1 MWNLRRRMPE
11 SIIVA
16 LITSAGTV
24 LGVIL
29 SNSKTSA
36 VTTNEIKHL
45 TAEVQKHNNFA
56 TRVPVIEEQIKI
68 LSKRMDEYEHEK

>member
-1 MWNLRRRMPE
+1 MTE

-16 LITSAGTV
+16 IITSVVTL

-45 TAEVQKHNNFA
+45 TNEVAKHNNFA
-56 TRVPVIEEQIKI
+56 TRVPVLEEQIRE
-68 LSKRMDEYEHEK
+68 LSARLSALEKG

>member
-1 MWNLRRRMPE
+1 MTE

-16 LITSAGTV
+16 LITSAVT
-24 LGVIL
+24 LFGVIL

-45 TAEVQKHNNFA
+45 TAEVAKHNNFA
-56 TRVPVIEEQIKI
+56 TRVPVLEERLASLDKRIKE
-68 LSKRMDEYEHEK
+68 LEDKA